1 MIDQLDTEKF
11 KVVEAN
17 LIDKLMTSEKELRQ
31 VKRKVDMVIQ
41 EIGYFKS
48 EVVDENNLPMI
59 YNRKQIDNYVE
70 KLEILETML
79 LKAITPRKF
88 KNIR

>member
-1 MIDQLDTEKF
+1 MLDKNY
-11 KVVEAN
+11 KVIEAN

-31 VKRKVDMVIQ
+31 VKRKIDMVIQ

-48 EVVDENNLPMI
+48 EIVDENNLPMI
-59 YNRKQIDNYVE
+59 YNKKQLDNYTN

-79 LKAITPRKF
+79 LKAIIPRQF
-88 KNIR
+88 KSQN